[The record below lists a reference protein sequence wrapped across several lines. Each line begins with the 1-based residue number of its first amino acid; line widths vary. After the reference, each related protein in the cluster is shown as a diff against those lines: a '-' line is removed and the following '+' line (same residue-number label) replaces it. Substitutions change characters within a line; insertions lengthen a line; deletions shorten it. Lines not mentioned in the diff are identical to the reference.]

1 MLRSLTLISAAT
13 LLLAPFALAQPDSA
27 DPKARA
33 KAARDLA
40 KQGSDALPWLERLV
54 LDNDLQVRIEAV
66 KALGEVGT
74 PRSLDPLLRACG
86 DPDAEMQVRATDGLV
101 NFYLPGY
108 LKNGFSGRMK
118 RMGTSIQGKFTDTND
133 DVVPGYIEARRDVVL
148 ALGRLVKVGAAVEVK
163 ANAARAIG
171 VLRGR
176 AALPDLYDGVLTKND
191 AILYES
197 LVAIKKIGDREAA
210 PRVAFLV
217 KDLDERVQTVAA
229 ETMGI
234 LGYKPAV
241 RDLEEVMK
249 RDRGV
254 KVKRATLTG
263 LALLAE
269 PSSRQFFTQ
278 HLNDKDEGLRSA
290 AAEGLGRL
298 KNPLDT
304 PALEKGFGNERK
316 GAARLSFAFA
326 LVLHGRKALESPA
339 NFSPLRLIVNGLATV
354 SLQNVAQPF
363 LVELARDG
371 AVRAELNRTLLNW
384 VKAEKIGLAAVLGVS
399 GDRES
404 QTALEALV
412 KDADADVSVEA
423 TRALRVLRARLP

>member
-1 MLRSLTLISAAT
+1 MLRYVALICAAT
-13 LLLAPFALAQPDSA
+13 FVLAQPDAA

-33 KAARDLA
+33 RAARDLA
-40 KQGSDALPWLERLV
+40 KNGSEALPWLERLV
-54 LDNDLQVRIEAV
+54 LDADLEVRIEAV
-66 KALGEVGT
+66 KALGLVGT
-74 PRSLDPLLRACG
+74 PKSIDPLIRACG
-86 DPDAEMQVRATDGLV
+86 DADAEMQVRATDGLV

-133 DVVPGYIEARRDVVL
+133 DVIPGYLEPRRDVVL
-148 ALGRLVKVGAAVEVK
+148 ALGRLVKVGATPEVK

-176 AALPDLYDGVLTKND
+176 PALPDLYEALRLKDEQL
-191 AILYES
+191 IYES
-197 LVAIKKIGDREAA
+197 LVAVKKIADPEAA

-217 KDLDERVQTVAA
+217 KDLDERIQTTAA

-241 RDLEEVMK
+241 KDLEDVMT

-263 LALLAE
+263 LALLAQ

-278 HLNDKDEGLRSA
+278 YLNDKDEGLRAA

-326 LVLHGRKALESPA
+326 LVQHGRKGMES
-339 NFSPLRLIVNGLATV
+339 FSPLKLIINGLNTV
-354 SLQNVAQPF
+354 SLQDVAQPF
-363 LVELARDG
+363 LVELARDA
-371 AVRAELNRTLLNW
+371 AVRQVLNRTLGNW
-384 VKAEKIGLAAVLGVS
+384 AKPEKMGLAAVLGVS

-404 QTALEALV
+404 QAALEALV
-412 KDADADVSVEA
+412 KDPDADVSVEA